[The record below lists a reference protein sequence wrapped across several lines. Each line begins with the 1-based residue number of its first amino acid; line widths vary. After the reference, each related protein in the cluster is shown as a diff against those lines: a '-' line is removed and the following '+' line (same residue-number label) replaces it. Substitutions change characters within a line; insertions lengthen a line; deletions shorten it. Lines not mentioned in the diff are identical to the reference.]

1 MPNKGDIKT
10 FPQCLASYETFT
22 GLEVIF
28 SEEAYK
34 YKMEFCQLWV
44 YRNVSSLT
52 IHVPVQKNKNKII
65 HWKECIVE
73 SKRHLLYYH
82 ANKLVY
88 YACSRTIRAHHPH
101 FGI

>member
-34 YKMEFCQLWV
+34 YKMEFCQLWL

-52 IHVPVQKNKNKII
+52 IHVPVQKNNKII